1 MSDMPT
7 KADPKI
13 TVRLDP
19 GQMAAVLLLQK
30 RWGMR
35 SASEAVRRCVDDR
48 LREEVGGDTRPLA
61 TATADLSVESVRVPR
76 RAADDAIAE
85 ASARSVTM
93 PRRGPAARPSRA
105 PAGPRTLLEQT
116 KAEVAREIGLPVT
129 APVVGTK
136 ALARI
141 RRAGDDP
148 GRAV

>member
-13 TVRLDP
+13 TVRLEA

-35 SASEAVRRCVDDR
+35 SASEAVRECVER
-48 LREEVGGDTRPLA
+48 VLRQEVGGDPRPIA
-61 TATADLSVESVRVPR
+61 TATADVSVESV
-76 RAADDAIAE
+76 
-85 ASARSVTM
+85 TM
-93 PRRGPAARPSRA
+93 PARAVAARPSRA
-105 PAGPRTLLEQT
+105 TATARTLLEVT
-116 KAEVAREIGLPVT
+116 KAEIAAELDLPVT